1 MNEPGVVSLHAIC
14 LAVYQYG
21 LPGSLS
27 FRTRA
32 QCRRRCSREQNIIA
46 MCPFFATRG
55 IHDPCER
62 GGGRGKDV

>member
-32 QCRRRCSREQNIIA
+32 QCHCRCSREQNIIA

-55 IHDPCER
+55 IRGLCER
-62 GGGRGKDV
+62 EGGREKDV